1 MKAYLGRKLIK
12 TFLQTFLI
20 RRSINKYAFQKKT
33 IRSYIAYISITTNFQ
48 ATSRANKSFP
58 PPPPLSLFR
67 SCDIDAQLRI
77 QAPCLVKLTCAQMP
91 RKNPAFE
98 NPPFP
103 SFFVFSADTLTQK
116 RVTPKG
122 WDGFS
127 IFSP

>member
-20 RRSINKYAFQKKT
+20 RRSINKYAFQKKRFVPT
-33 IRSYIAYISITTNFQ
+33 SHTFQ
-48 ATSRANKSFP
+48 LQQIFKRRLVQINHFLLLL
-58 PPPPLSLFR
+58 LSPC